1 MRLRGLTYRL
11 SGVSTVETL
20 DVERV
25 SSEIVVARLN
35 RPERLNAMTFEM
47 FDEFA
52 NLQQEVDNDPTAR
65 VLIVTGTGRAFCAG
79 LDLDLAATLP
89 DMNAADL
96 LAWQESWARS
106 IAGFRHMDKPVIA
119 AVNGA
124 AAGAGMALAL
134 AADIR
139 IASPAA
145 RFNAAFIRIGLT
157 GGDVGTSWLLP
168 RIVGFGRALE
178 ILMTGRFVDA
188 EEALRIGMVTE
199 IASESDLLERALETA
214 ALICRNSPFGVR
226 MTKKVLQANV
236 DASSLD
242 AAIDLENRNQVLAFQ
257 TDDMREAFN
266 AFREKRDPRFSG
278 H

>member
-1 MRLRGLTYRL
+1 MRLRGLSYRL
-11 SGVSTVETL
+11 SGVSIYATL

-25 SSEIVVARLN
+25 SPEIVVAHLN
-35 RPERLNAMTFEM
+35 RPERLNAITFEM
-47 FDEFA
+47 FDEFVR
-52 NLQQEVDNDPTAR
+52 LQNEVDTDPAIR
-65 VLIVTGTGRAFCAG
+65 VLIVTGSGRAFCAG
-79 LDLDLAATLP
+79 LDLDQAATLP
-89 DMNAADL
+89 DMNASEL
-96 LAWQESWARS
+96 LAGQESWARS

-199 IASESDLLERALETA
+199 IASESDLLERALGTA
-214 ALICRNSPFGVR
+214 TLICRNSPFGVR
-226 MTKKVLQANV
+226 MTKNVLQANV

-242 AAIDLENRNQVLAFQ
+242 AALDLENRNQVLAFQ

-266 AFREKRDPRFSG
+266 AFREKRNPRFSG

>member
-1 MRLRGLTYRL
+1 MIAY
-11 SGVSTVETL
+11 ETL
-20 DVERV
+20 VVERV
-25 SSEIVVARLN
+25 SDEIVVARLH
-35 RPERLNAMTFEM
+35 RPERLNAMSFEM
-47 FDEFA
+47 FDEFVT
-52 NLQQEVDNDPTAR
+52 LQRDVDRDPAVR
-65 VLIVTGTGRAFCAG
+65 VLVITGSGRAFCAG

-89 DMNAADL
+89 DMNPGEL
-96 LAWQESWARS
+96 LTGQESWARS
-106 IAGFRHMDKPVIA
+106 IAGFRHMEKPVIA

-178 ILMTGRFVDA
+178 ILMTGRFVAAD
-188 EEALRIGMVTE
+188 EALRIGMVTE
-199 IASESDLLERALETA
+199 ITAESDLLARALESA
-214 ALICRNSPFGVR
+214 ELICKNSPFGVR
-226 MTKKVLQANV
+226 MTKQVLQSNV

-242 AAIDLENRNQVLAFQ
+242 AAIALENRNQVLAFQ
-257 TDDMREAFN
+257 TEDMREAFN
-266 AFREKRDPRFSG
+266 AFREKRDPHFRDR
-278 H
+278 

>member
-1 MRLRGLTYRL
+1 
-11 SGVSTVETL
+11 
-20 DVERV
+20 
-25 SSEIVVARLN
+25 
-35 RPERLNAMTFEM
+35 
-47 FDEFA
+47 
-52 NLQQEVDNDPTAR
+52 
-65 VLIVTGTGRAFCAG
+65 
-79 LDLDLAATLP
+79 
-89 DMNAADL
+89 
-96 LAWQESWARS
+96 
-106 IAGFRHMDKPVIA
+106 MDKPVIA

-199 IASESDLLERALETA
+199 IASESDLLERAVETA
-214 ALICRNSPFGVR
+214 KLICRNSPFGVR

-266 AFREKRDPRFSG
+266 AFREKRDPRFTG